1 MKTVIAAVFSASI
14 ALPLTALAQSSSTT
28 TTSGRPGAPPTIE
41 TRARP
46 MPGARGPSA
55 DEPGRADAADV
66 QTSARGERALS
77 NKLSDADIA
86 TAPIRE
92 LAKTS
97 RHSAN
102 IGGKTIPYT
111 ATAGTLTI
119 RDDDGKPTASMFYVA
134 YTVEGRGS
142 NRPVTFFYNGGP
154 GSSTMWLHMGS
165 LAPVKVST
173 DSPGMTRNP
182 PFRYGNNEDSLLDKS
197 DLVFVDAI
205 GAGYSRPLGDT
216 KLEKFWGTDPDIDAF
231 ARGIERYLTANQR
244 WNAPKFIFGESYG
257 TTRSAGLSYRL
268 QEDGVQLNGVIL
280 LSSILN
286 YGRRDPGFDV
296 EAENYIPTFAVT
308 AAYHNRI
315 PKPANMDAFLK
326 EVRDWARGPYAHAL
340 SMGHELPE
348 AERQAVAAKLASYT
362 GLSPAYL
369 LNADLRVDPNRFRR
383 ELLRDQRR
391 TLGRYDSRFTGIES
405 DAVGESQ
412 SYDPSDTGITGAFV
426 ATFHDYISKDLG
438 FDSELSYRPT
448 FYGGG
453 PQWDFKHR
461 APGARG
467 PGGGTNNADVAL
479 DLGAAMRQNPNLK
492 VYSLNGVYDMATP
505 FFGTEYDLAHMGL
518 DPTLRPNVRFAY
530 YPSGHMVYLNAEAL
544 KSMKA
549 DLAKFYDDATR

>member
-1 MKTVIAAVFSASI
+1 M
-14 ALPLTALAQSSSTT
+14 ALPA
-28 TTSGRPGAPPTIE
+28 
-41 TRARP
+41 
-46 MPGARGPSA
+46 
-55 DEPGRADAADV
+55 
-66 QTSARGERALS
+66 
-77 NKLSDADIA
+77 
-86 TAPIRE
+86 
-92 LAKTS
+92 
-97 RHSAN
+97 
-102 IGGKTIPYT
+102 
-111 ATAGTLTI
+111 
-119 RDDDGKPTASMFYVA
+119 
-134 YTVEGRGS
+134 
-142 NRPVTFFYNGGP
+142 
-154 GSSTMWLHMGS
+154 
-165 LAPVKVST
+165 
-173 DSPGMTRNP
+173 
-182 PFRYGNNEDSLLDKS
+182 
-197 DLVFVDAI
+197 
-205 GAGYSRPLGDT
+205 
-216 KLEKFWGTDPDIDAF
+216 
-231 ARGIERYLTANQR
+231 
-244 WNAPKFIFGESYG
+244 
-257 TTRSAGLSYRL
+257 
-268 QEDGVQLNGVIL
+268 
-280 LSSILN
+280 
-286 YGRRDPGFDV
+286 
-296 EAENYIPTFAVT
+296 
-308 AAYHNRI
+308 RI

-505 FFGTEYDLAHMGL
+505 FFGTEYDLSHMGL
-518 DPTLRPNVRFAY
+518 DRWSIPRTRNPITAPECAVRLLSVGTHGLSERRGTEINEGRPRQILRRRHPLAGRRTAHCNGEAFA
-530 YPSGHMVYLNAEAL
+530 
-544 KSMKA
+544 
-549 DLAKFYDDATR
+549 T